1 MRLLKLFF
9 IVFILMFPIAEVGRL
24 QLPNGIAVSLNDI
37 LLVSVI
43 IIWLG
48 NHLLQKRKF
57 VLGKL
62 FKPIVIFSL
71 IGLISL
77 LINFPN
83 LGANNLLI
91 SSLYLIRWI
100 AYALIYVIVNEFD
113 LKFKNKISYLLL
125 FSGSIILIFGYAQ
138 FFLYPSLRNL
148 YYLGWDEHL
157 YRMFSSFLDPNF
169 AGAFFVLFF
178 LFSMSLAL
186 KFLQKKETL
195 KSSVVFF
202 ITVVDLFAVYLT
214 YSRSALIMLITAV
227 VTYLIIQKRKKLIV
241 AAVIALVAIVFFLP
255 KSFTTEGT
263 NFLRLASSGERI
275 NSLQTGVKIF
285 QQSPLFGV
293 GFNAYRYAQHKNGMT
308 NAYWEV
314 THSGA
319 GTDNGF
325 LFVLTTAGIVGL
337 VAFVYLL
344 FKVFAL
350 AKVNLKN
357 NIYAIVLFA
366 GLVGL
371 ILDGLFVNSLF
382 YVLILEWIWIL
393 ASLTEKS

>member
-1 MRLLKLFF
+1 M
-9 IVFILMFPIAEVGRL
+9 
-24 QLPNGIAVSLNDI
+24 
-37 LLVSVI
+37 
-43 IIWLG
+43 
-48 NHLLQKRKF
+48 
-57 VLGKL
+57 
-62 FKPIVIFSL
+62 
-71 IGLISL
+71 
-77 LINFPN
+77 
-83 LGANNLLI
+83 
-91 SSLYLIRWI
+91 
-100 AYALIYVIVNEFD
+100 IVNEFD

-125 FSGSIILIFGYAQ
+125 FIGSTILMFGYAQ

-169 AGAFFVLFF
+169 AGAFFVIFF
-178 LFSMSLAL
+178 LFSLSIAL

-195 KSSVVFF
+195 KSTVVFF
-202 ITVVDLFAVYLT
+202 ITVVDLIAVYLT
-214 YSRSALIMLITAV
+214 YSRSALIMLIAAV

-241 AAVIALVAIVFFLP
+241 AAIIALVAIVFFLP

-263 NFLRLASSGERI
+263 NFLRFASSSERI
-275 NSLQTGVKIF
+275 NSLQTGAKIF
-285 QQSPLFGV
+285 QQSPVFGV

-337 VAFVYLL
+337 AAFAYLL

-371 ILDGLFVNSLF
+371 MLDGLFVNSLF